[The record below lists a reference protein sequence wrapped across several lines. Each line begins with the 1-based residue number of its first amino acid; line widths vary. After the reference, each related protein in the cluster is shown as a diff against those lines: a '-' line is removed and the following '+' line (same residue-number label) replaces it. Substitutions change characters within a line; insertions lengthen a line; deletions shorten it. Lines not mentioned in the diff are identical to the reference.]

1 MKFIIDTD
9 TQQLIHEIN
18 GDSQIIPLYSQEAF
32 QIISQQ
38 WLKLGWNQKYTY
50 TFSWLGRPI
59 IQLPEDL
66 MRIQEVIYK
75 VKPDVIIETGI
86 AHGGSLIYYASLFQ
100 AIGKGRVIGVDIEIR
115 IHNRQAIESHEL
127 FPLITLIEGS
137 SIAPEIVRQVKSLV
151 KPGETVMVV
160 LDSCH
165 TKQHVLAELKY
176 YYDLVSPGSYIVV
189 TDGIMKNLDDVPK
202 GKAEWKLDNPAEA
215 AIEFVAQHPEFVI
228 EQPQWPF
235 NESELTQNIT
245 HWPSAW
251 LRRQ

>member
-1 MKFIIDTD
+1 MKFIVDTD

-100 AIGKGRVIGVDIEIR
+100 AIGKGRVIGLDIEIR

-189 TDGIMKNLDDVPK
+189 TDGIMKNLDDVPR

>member
-100 AIGKGRVIGVDIEIR
+100 AIGKGRVIGLDIEIR

>member
-1 MKFIIDTD
+1 MKFIVDTD

-38 WLKLGWNQKYTY
+38 WLKLGWNQKYIY

-189 TDGIMKNLDDVPK
+189 TDGIMKNLDDVPR

>member
-1 MKFIIDTD
+1 
-9 TQQLIHEIN
+9 
-18 GDSQIIPLYSQEAF
+18 
-32 QIISQQ
+32 
-38 WLKLGWNQKYTY
+38 
-50 TFSWLGRPI
+50 
-59 IQLPEDL
+59 
-66 MRIQEVIYK
+66 
-75 VKPDVIIETGI
+75 
-86 AHGGSLIYYASLFQ
+86 
-100 AIGKGRVIGVDIEIR
+100 
-115 IHNRQAIESHEL
+115 
-127 FPLITLIEGS
+127 
-137 SIAPEIVRQVKSLV
+137 
-151 KPGETVMVV
+151 MVV

-189 TDGIMKNLDDVPK
+189 TDGIMKNLDDVPR

-251 LRRQ
+251 LRRK